1 MRKFTVSEVACILS
15 DEDLTWQYQD
25 WRTKEWVN
33 AEGESMLDDDWY
45 EVGGM
50 RFQENL
56 STRYIHRLPR
66 DQELGKRQSNESLGR
81 VGVGGCFS

>member
-1 MRKFTVSEVACILS
+1 MRKFTVSEVASILS

-33 AEGESMLDDDWY
+33 AEGASMLDDDWY

-50 RFQENL
+50 RFLDGDEWV
-56 STRYIHRLPR
+56 PV
-66 DQELGKRQSNESLGR
+66 ES
-81 VGVGGCFS
+81 VTQVGGGEGSFF